1 MVRQGRSASLILPGE
16 RHLRAGR
23 ELDGRIWI
31 QVDNQARVMVPP
43 AKAVLYA
50 VELLKLCGV
59 QLAVDRVNEEVADL
73 EHHA

>member
-1 MVRQGRSASLILPGE
+1 
-16 RHLRAGR
+16 
-23 ELDGRIWI
+23 
-31 QVDNQARVMVPP
+31 VDNQARVMVPP

>member
-1 MVRQGRSASLILPGE
+1 
-16 RHLRAGR
+16 
-23 ELDGRIWI
+23 
-31 QVDNQARVMVPP
+31 VDNQARVMVPP

-73 EHHA
+73 EYRG